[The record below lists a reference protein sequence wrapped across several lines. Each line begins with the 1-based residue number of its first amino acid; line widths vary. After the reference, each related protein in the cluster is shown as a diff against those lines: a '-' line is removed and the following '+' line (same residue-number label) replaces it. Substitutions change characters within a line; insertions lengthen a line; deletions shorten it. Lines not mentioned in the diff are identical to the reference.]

1 MSIWS
6 RLFARS
12 RPSEA
17 VGPPIDSL
25 VEEPRQSATR
35 LGATPQITPWSTSR
49 LSTILQTFQSNP
61 SIHFSQEARLARQCL
76 SQFWLQAPV
85 DQLENFYT
93 SGVGECFRL
102 LLASGLAQLDLTREE
117 QVWKKTLADRLAL
130 AFSRP
135 ETTNVLLALMPYYAP
150 GKMRVADPM
159 NQIPAWLLQD
169 YARLFDTELLSRIWQ
184 PLGLLPPA
192 GQAYGP
198 APRLGL
204 ANVPPAAPVAM
215 AAAAAPMAN
224 PLPRLS
230 QQRGAEALAAVQEVD
245 FQRRMSGL
253 INLFVI
259 DPTDANVVENLIELR
274 RLLGQIWLD
283 AQPSQLQALYSSAGF
298 GRLYRELLA
307 SGFSR
312 LNLIDQDRYLRN
324 QLAMLVADMS
334 QPGAINA
341 LLAVLPFYPPVKI
354 AFGGGEQH
362 MPEWLLQEI
371 GTIYGQAKP
380 PEGAAAAGALP

>member
-12 RPSEA
+12 QPSQ
-17 VGPPIDSL
+17 GGWPPIDSL

-35 LGATPQITPWSTSR
+35 LGAIPQITPWSTSR
-49 LSTILQTFQSNP
+49 LSSILQSFQSNP
-61 SIHFSQEARLARQCL
+61 TIHFSQEARLARQCL

-85 DQLENFYT
+85 DQLESFYT

-117 QVWKKTLADRLAL
+117 QVWKSTLADRLAQ

-135 ETTNVLLALMPYYAP
+135 ETTNVLLALMPYYPP

-159 NQIPAWLLQD
+159 TQIPAWLLQD
-169 YARLFDTELLSRIWQ
+169 YARLFDPELLQRIWQ
-184 PLGLLPPA
+184 PAGLLAPA

-204 ANVPPAAPVAM
+204 TNPVPAAP
-215 AAAAAPMAN
+215 AAPAAN

-230 QQRGAEALAAVQEVD
+230 RQRGAEALAAVQEVD

-283 AQPSQLQALYSSAGF
+283 AQPSQLQALYTSAGF
-298 GRLYRELLA
+298 GRLYRELLS

-324 QLAMLVADMS
+324 QLAVLVADMS
-334 QPGAINA
+334 QPGSISA
-341 LLAVLPFYPPVKI
+341 LMAALPFYPPGKI

-362 MPEWLLQEI
+362 MPGWLVQEI
-371 GTIYGQAKP
+371 GTIYGQAQP
-380 PEGAAAAGALP
+380 AEAATAAAAQP

>member
-1 MSIWS
+1 
-6 RLFARS
+6 
-12 RPSEA
+12 
-17 VGPPIDSL
+17 

-35 LGATPQITPWSTSR
+35 LGAIPQITPWSTSR
-49 LSTILQTFQSNP
+49 LSSILQTFQSNP
-61 SIHFSQEARLARQCL
+61 TIHFSQEARLARQCL

-85 DQLENFYT
+85 DQLESFYT

-117 QVWKKTLADRLAL
+117 QVWKDTLADRLAQ

-135 ETTNVLLALMPYYAP
+135 ETTNVLLALMPYYPP

-159 NQIPAWLLQD
+159 TQIPAWLLQD
-169 YARLFDTELLSRIWQ
+169 YARLFDPELLQRIWQ
-184 PLGLLPPA
+184 PAGLLAPA

-204 ANVPPAAPVAM
+204 TNPVPAAP
-215 AAAAAPMAN
+215 AAPAAN

-230 QQRGAEALAAVQEVD
+230 RQRGAEALAAVQEVD

-283 AQPSQLQALYSSAGF
+283 AQPSQLQALYTSAGF
-298 GRLYRELLA
+298 GRLYRELLS

-324 QLAMLVADMS
+324 QLAVLVADMS
-334 QPGAINA
+334 QPGSISA
-341 LLAVLPFYPPVKI
+341 LMAALPFYPPGKI

-362 MPEWLLQEI
+362 MPGWLVQEI
-371 GTIYGQAKP
+371 GTIYGQAQP
-380 PEGAAAAGALP
+380 AEAATAAVAQP

>member
-12 RPSEA
+12 RPSQ
-17 VGPPIDSL
+17 GGWPPIDSL

-35 LGATPQITPWSTSR
+35 LGAIPQITPWSTSR
-49 LSTILQTFQSNP
+49 LSSILQIFQSNP
-61 SIHFSQEARLARQCL
+61 TIHFSQEARLARQCL

-85 DQLENFYT
+85 DQLESFYT

-117 QVWKKTLADRLAL
+117 QVWKDTLADRLAQ

-135 ETTNVLLALMPYYAP
+135 ETTNVLLALMPYYPP

-159 NQIPAWLLQD
+159 TQIPAWLLQD
-169 YARLFDTELLSRIWQ
+169 YARLFDPELLQRIWQ
-184 PLGLLPPA
+184 PAGLLAPA

-204 ANVPPAAPVAM
+204 TNPVPAAP
-215 AAAAAPMAN
+215 AAPAAN

-230 QQRGAEALAAVQEVD
+230 RQRGAEALAAVQEVD

-283 AQPSQLQALYSSAGF
+283 AQPSQLQALYTSAGF
-298 GRLYRELLA
+298 GRLYRELLS

-324 QLAMLVADMS
+324 QLAVLVADMS
-334 QPGAINA
+334 QPGSISA
-341 LLAVLPFYPPVKI
+341 LMAALPFYPPGKI

-362 MPEWLLQEI
+362 MPEWLVQEI
-371 GTIYGQAKP
+371 GTIYGQAQP
-380 PEGAAAAGALP
+380 AEAATAAVAQP

>member
-12 RPSEA
+12 RPSE
-17 VGPPIDSL
+17 GTWPPIDSL

-35 LGATPQITPWSTSR
+35 LGAIPQITPWSTSR

-76 SQFWLQAPV
+76 AQFWLQAPV
-85 DQLENFYT
+85 DQLEAFYT

-117 QVWKKTLADRLAL
+117 QLWKNTLADRLSQ

-135 ETTNVLLALMPYYAP
+135 ETTNVLLALMPYYTP

-159 NQIPAWLLQD
+159 TQIPAWLLQD
-169 YARLFDTELLSRIWQ
+169 YARLFDPELLQRLWQ
-184 PLGLLPPA
+184 PAGLLAPA

-204 ANVPPAAPVAM
+204 TNPVTAAQAAPV
-215 AAAAAPMAN
+215 AN

-230 QQRGAEALAAVQEVD
+230 RQRGAEALAAVQEVD

-259 DPTDANVVENLIELR
+259 DPSDAHVVENLIELR

-283 AQPSQLQALYSSAGF
+283 AQPSQLQALYGSAGF

-334 QPGAINA
+334 QPGSISA
-341 LLAVLPFYPPVKI
+341 LMAALPFYPPGKI

-362 MPEWLLQEI
+362 MPEWLVQEI
-371 GTIYGQAKP
+371 GTIYGQAQP
-380 PEGAAAAGALP
+380 TEAAAGAAPQP

>member
-12 RPSEA
+12 RPSQ
-17 VGPPIDSL
+17 GGWPPIDSL

-35 LGATPQITPWSTSR
+35 LGAIPQITPWSTSR
-49 LSTILQTFQSNP
+49 LSSILQIFQSNP
-61 SIHFSQEARLARQCL
+61 TIHFSQEARLARQCL

-85 DQLENFYT
+85 DQLESFYT

-117 QVWKKTLADRLAL
+117 QVWKDTLADRLAQ

-135 ETTNVLLALMPYYAP
+135 ETTNVLLALMPYYPP

-159 NQIPAWLLQD
+159 TQIPAWLLQD
-169 YARLFDTELLSRIWQ
+169 YARLFDPELLQRIWQ
-184 PLGLLPPA
+184 PAGLLAPA

-204 ANVPPAAPVAM
+204 TNPVPAAP
-215 AAAAAPMAN
+215 AAPAAN

-230 QQRGAEALAAVQEVD
+230 RQRGAEALAAVQEVD

-283 AQPSQLQALYSSAGF
+283 AQPSQLQALYTSAGF
-298 GRLYRELLA
+298 GRLYRELLS

-324 QLAMLVADMS
+324 QLAVLVADMS
-334 QPGAINA
+334 QPGSISA
-341 LLAVLPFYPPVKI
+341 LMAALPFYPPGKI

-362 MPEWLLQEI
+362 MPEWLVQEI
-371 GTIYGQAKP
+371 GTIYGQAQP
-380 PEGAAAAGALP
+380 AEAATAVPTMP

>member
-6 RLFARS
+6 RLFGRS
-12 RPSEA
+12 GASEGA
-17 VGPPIDSL
+17 WPPIDSL

-49 LSTILQTFQSNP
+49 LASILQTFQSNP
-61 SIHFSQEARLARQCL
+61 SLHFSQEARLARQCL

-85 DQLENFYT
+85 DQLEDFYT
-93 SGVGECFRL
+93 SAVGDCFRV

-117 QVWKKTLADRLAL
+117 QVWKNTLADRLGQ

-135 ETTNVLLALMPYYAP
+135 ETTNVLLALMPYYPP

-159 NQIPAWLLQD
+159 TQIPSWLQQD
-169 YARLFDTELLSRIWQ
+169 YARLFDAELLQRIWQ
-184 PLGLLPPA
+184 PAGLLAPA

-204 ANVPPAAPVAM
+204 TNPVSTAPAAPT
-215 AAAAAPMAN
+215 AN

-230 QQRGAEALAAVQEVD
+230 RQRGAEALAAVQEVD

-259 DPTDANVVENLIELR
+259 DQSDNTVVENLIELR

-324 QLAMLVADMS
+324 QLAVLVADMS
-334 QPGAINA
+334 QSGSINA
-341 LLAVLPFYPPVKI
+341 LMAALPFYPPGKI

-362 MPEWLLQEI
+362 MPEWLVQEI
-371 GTIYGQAKP
+371 GTIYGQAQP
-380 PEGAAAAGALP
+380 AEAGAASGGQP

>member
-12 RPSEA
+12 RPSQ
-17 VGPPIDSL
+17 GGWPPIDSL

-35 LGATPQITPWSTSR
+35 LGAIPQITPWSTSR
-49 LSTILQTFQSNP
+49 LSSILQTFQSNP
-61 SIHFSQEARLARQCL
+61 TIHFSQEARLARQCL

-85 DQLENFYT
+85 DQLESFYT

-117 QVWKKTLADRLAL
+117 QVWKDTLADRLAQ

-135 ETTNVLLALMPYYAP
+135 ETTNVLLALMPYYPP

-159 NQIPAWLLQD
+159 TQIPAWLLQD
-169 YARLFDTELLSRIWQ
+169 YARLFDPELLQRIWQ
-184 PLGLLPPA
+184 PAGLLAPA

-204 ANVPPAAPVAM
+204 TNPVPAAP
-215 AAAAAPMAN
+215 AAPAAN

-230 QQRGAEALAAVQEVD
+230 RQRGAEALAAVQEVD

-283 AQPSQLQALYSSAGF
+283 AQPSQLQALYTSAGF
-298 GRLYRELLA
+298 GRLYRELLS

-324 QLAMLVADMS
+324 QLAVLVADMS
-334 QPGAINA
+334 QPGSISA
-341 LLAVLPFYPPVKI
+341 LMAALPFYPPGKI

-362 MPEWLLQEI
+362 MPGWLVQEI
-371 GTIYGQAKP
+371 GTIYGQAQP
-380 PEGAAAAGALP
+380 AEAATAAVAQP

>member
-12 RPSEA
+12 RPSEGA
-17 VGPPIDSL
+17 WPPVDSL

-35 LGATPQITPWSTSR
+35 LGAIPQITPWSTSR

-61 SIHFSQEARLARQCL
+61 SLHFSQEARLARQCL

-85 DQLENFYT
+85 DQLESFYS
-93 SGVGECFRL
+93 SGVGECFRQ

-117 QVWKKTLADRLAL
+117 QVWKNTLADRLAQ

-159 NQIPAWLLQD
+159 TQIPGWLLQD
-169 YARLFDTELLSRIWQ
+169 YARLFDPELLQRIWQ
-184 PLGLLPPA
+184 PAGLLAPA

-204 ANVPPAAPVAM
+204 ANPVAAAPAAP
-215 AAAAAPMAN
+215 AAAAPMPAN

-230 QQRGAEALAAVQEVD
+230 RQRGAEALAAVQEGD

-259 DPTDANVVENLIELR
+259 DPTDANVIQNLIELR

-312 LNLIDQDRYLRN
+312 LNLIDQDRFLRN

-341 LLAVLPFYPPVKI
+341 LMAVLPFYPPGKI

-362 MPEWLLQEI
+362 MPEWLVQEI
-371 GTIYGQAKP
+371 GTIYGQVQPA
-380 PEGAAAAGALP
+380 EAAAATAQP

>member
-6 RLFARS
+6 RLFGRS
-12 RPSEA
+12 GASEGA
-17 VGPPIDSL
+17 WPPIDSL

-49 LSTILQTFQSNP
+49 LASILQTFQSNP
-61 SIHFSQEARLARQCL
+61 SLHFSQEARLARQCL

-85 DQLENFYT
+85 DQLEDFYT
-93 SGVGECFRL
+93 SAVGDCFRV

-117 QVWKKTLADRLAL
+117 QVWKNTLADRLGQ

-135 ETTNVLLALMPYYAP
+135 ETTNVLLALMPYYPP

-159 NQIPAWLLQD
+159 TQIPSWLQQD
-169 YARLFDTELLSRIWQ
+169 YARLFDAELLQRIWQ
-184 PLGLLPPA
+184 PAGLLAPA

-204 ANVPPAAPVAM
+204 TNPVSTAPAAPT
-215 AAAAAPMAN
+215 AN

-230 QQRGAEALAAVQEVD
+230 RQRGAEALAAVQEVD

-259 DPTDANVVENLIELR
+259 DPSDNTVVENLIELR

-324 QLAMLVADMS
+324 QLAVLVADMS
-334 QPGAINA
+334 QSGSINA
-341 LLAVLPFYPPVKI
+341 LMAALPFYPPGKI

-362 MPEWLLQEI
+362 MPEWLVQEI
-371 GTIYGQAKP
+371 GTIYGQAQP
-380 PEGAAAAGALP
+380 AEAAPGVAAQP

>member
-12 RPSEA
+12 RPSEGA
-17 VGPPIDSL
+17 WPPVDSL

-35 LGATPQITPWSTSR
+35 LGAIPQITPWSTSR

-61 SIHFSQEARLARQCL
+61 SVHFSQEARLARQCL

-85 DQLENFYT
+85 DQLESFYS
-93 SGVGECFRL
+93 SGVGECFRQ

-117 QVWKKTLADRLAL
+117 QVWKNTLADRLAQ

-159 NQIPAWLLQD
+159 TQIPGWLLQD
-169 YARLFDTELLSRIWQ
+169 YARLFDPELLQRIWQ
-184 PLGLLPPA
+184 PAGLLAPA

-204 ANVPPAAPVAM
+204 ANPVAAAPAAP
-215 AAAAAPMAN
+215 AAAAPMPAN

-230 QQRGAEALAAVQEVD
+230 RQRGAEALAAVQEGD

-259 DPTDANVVENLIELR
+259 DPTDANVIQNLIELR

-312 LNLIDQDRYLRN
+312 LNLIDQDRFLRN

-341 LLAVLPFYPPVKI
+341 LMAVLPFYPPGKI

-362 MPEWLLQEI
+362 MPEWLVQEI
-371 GTIYGQAKP
+371 GTIYGQVQPA
-380 PEGAAAAGALP
+380 EAAAATAQP

>member
-12 RPSEA
+12 RPGEA
-17 VGPPIDSL
+17 AWPPIDSL

-35 LGATPQITPWSTSR
+35 LGAIPQITPWSTSR

-61 SIHFSQEARLARQCL
+61 ALHLSPEARLARQCL

-85 DQLENFYT
+85 DQLESLYN
-93 SGVGECFRL
+93 SAVGQCFQL
-102 LLASGLAQLDLTREE
+102 LLASGLAQLELTREE
-117 QVWKKTLADRLAL
+117 QVWKNTLSDRLGQ
-130 AFSRP
+130 AFTRP
-135 ETTNVLLALMPYYAP
+135 ETTNVLLGLMAYYAP

-159 NQIPAWLLQD
+159 TQIPSWLLQD
-169 YARLFDTELLSRIWQ
+169 YARLFDPELLQRIWQ
-184 PLGLLPPA
+184 PAGLLAPV

-204 ANVPPAAPVAM
+204 TNPVASAPVA
-215 AAAAAPMAN
+215 PTAN

-230 QQRGAEALAAVQEVD
+230 RQRGAEALAAVQEMD

-259 DPTDANVVENLIELR
+259 DPSDVNVVENLIELR
-274 RLLGQIWLD
+274 RMLGQIWLD
-283 AQPSQLQALYSSAGF
+283 AQPSQLQALYGSGGF

-324 QLAMLVADMS
+324 QLAILVADMS

-341 LLAVLPFYPPVKI
+341 LMAVLPFYPPGKI

-362 MPEWLLQEI
+362 MPEWLVQEI
-371 GTIYGQAKP
+371 GTIYGETQPGEATA
-380 PEGAAAAGALP
+380 GVAAQP

>member
-12 RPSEA
+12 RPSEGA
-17 VGPPIDSL
+17 WPPVDSL

-35 LGATPQITPWSTSR
+35 LGAIPQITPWSTSR

-61 SIHFSQEARLARQCL
+61 SVHFSQEARLARQCL

-85 DQLENFYT
+85 DQLESFYS
-93 SGVGECFRL
+93 SGVGECFRQ

-117 QVWKKTLADRLAL
+117 QVWKNTLADRLAQ

-159 NQIPAWLLQD
+159 TQIPGWLLQD
-169 YARLFDTELLSRIWQ
+169 YARLFDPELLQRIWQ
-184 PLGLLPPA
+184 PAGLLAPA

-204 ANVPPAAPVAM
+204 ANPVAAAPAAP
-215 AAAAAPMAN
+215 AAAAPMPAN

-230 QQRGAEALAAVQEVD
+230 RQRGAEALAAVQEGD

-259 DPTDANVVENLIELR
+259 DPTDANVIQNLIELR

-312 LNLIDQDRYLRN
+312 LNLIDQDRFLRN

-341 LLAVLPFYPPVKI
+341 LMAVLPFYPPGKI

-362 MPEWLLQEI
+362 MPQWLVQEI
-371 GTIYGQAKP
+371 GTIYGQVQPA
-380 PEGAAAAGALP
+380 EAAAATAQP

>member
-12 RPSEA
+12 RPSQ
-17 VGPPIDSL
+17 GGWPPIDSL

-35 LGATPQITPWSTSR
+35 LGAIPQITPWSTSR
-49 LSTILQTFQSNP
+49 LCSILQTFQSNP
-61 SIHFSQEARLARQCL
+61 TIHFSQEARLARQCL

-85 DQLENFYT
+85 DQLESFYT

-117 QVWKKTLADRLAL
+117 QVWKDTLADRLAQ

-135 ETTNVLLALMPYYAP
+135 ETTNVLLALMPYYPP

-159 NQIPAWLLQD
+159 TQIPAWLLQD
-169 YARLFDTELLSRIWQ
+169 YARLFDPELLQRIWQ
-184 PLGLLPPA
+184 PAGLLAPA

-204 ANVPPAAPVAM
+204 TNPVPAAP
-215 AAAAAPMAN
+215 AAPAAN

-230 QQRGAEALAAVQEVD
+230 RQRGAEALAAVQEVD

-283 AQPSQLQALYSSAGF
+283 AQPSQLQALYTSAGF
-298 GRLYRELLA
+298 GRLYRELLS

-324 QLAMLVADMS
+324 QLAVLVADMS
-334 QPGAINA
+334 QPGSISA
-341 LLAVLPFYPPVKI
+341 LMAALPFYPPGKI

-362 MPEWLLQEI
+362 MPGWLVQEI
-371 GTIYGQAKP
+371 GTIYGQAQP
-380 PEGAAAAGALP
+380 AEAATAAVAQP